1 MPRTIYED
9 PSGCANTYGVLLPLC
24 LLMLMDGMRL
34 WSCPSCPLLTPLS
47 RAGRIDFPWKLS
59 DAKRL
64 LALWCQH
71 SVILLSVFLYIISG
85 THHSPFFLVF
95 SPPLLLFSLP
105 HFTFSFSPHLSS
117 PPVFPA
123 PLLLL
128 SHVHHG
134 VIYILPVS
142 VIIKYLILNSF

>member
-9 PSGCANTYGVLLPLC
+9 QSGCANTYGVLLPLC

-59 DAKRL
+59 DVKRL

-71 SVILLSVFLYIISG
+71 SVIPLSVFLYIISG

-95 SPPLLLFSLP
+95 FPSSSPFFSLP
-105 HFTFSFSPHLSS
+105 HFTFLVLSS
-117 PPVFPA
+117 PLFA
-123 PLLLL
+123 LCLF
-128 SHVHHG
+128 S
-134 VIYILPVS
+134 S
-142 VIIKYLILNSF
+142 SAASFSRSSRSDIHNAYKCNY

>member
-1 MPRTIYED
+1 MPRTVYED
-9 PSGCANTYGVLLPLC
+9 QSGCANTYGVLLPLC

-59 DAKRL
+59 DVKRL

-71 SVILLSVFLYIISG
+71 SVIPLSVFLHIISG
-85 THHSPFFLVF
+85 AHHSPFFLVF
-95 SPPLLLFSLP
+95 SLPHFLLFS
-105 HFTFSFSPHLSS
+105 SPLTSLRPLSS
-117 PPVFPA
+117 QAPP
-123 PLLLL
+123 LLL

-134 VIYILPVS
+134 VMCITPVS
-142 VIIKYLILNSF
+142 VIIKYLIANSLSGG